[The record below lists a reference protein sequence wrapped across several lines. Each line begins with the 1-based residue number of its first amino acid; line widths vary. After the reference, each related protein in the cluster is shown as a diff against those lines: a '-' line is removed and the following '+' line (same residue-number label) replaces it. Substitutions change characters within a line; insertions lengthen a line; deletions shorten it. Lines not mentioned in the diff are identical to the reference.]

1 MKEEM
6 DIVALGE
13 LLVDFTQAGK
23 SESGMRLF
31 EQNPG
36 GAPANLLTAAS
47 HMGYRTAL
55 IGKVG
60 KDMHGS
66 FLKRTLQEEGICAD
80 YVIED
85 RDYFTTLAF
94 VAIDEK
100 GERRFSFSRKPGADT
115 QLKASELD
123 RELLKSCKIFHFGSL
138 SLTSEPSRS
147 ATREAVRLAKEAG
160 ALISYDPNYRKSL
173 WDDPVQAIGRM
184 KSPIKDVDVMKVSDE
199 ECLLLTGAEDYQKGA
214 EELLAMGPK
223 LIAVTLGGE
232 GVFILTGT
240 GKGQVPAF
248 PSQVVDT
255 TGAGD
260 SFWGGFLSQLLRREK
275 KVEAMD
281 WSELLECARYG
292 NARAGLCVRKRGG
305 IPAIPGK
312 EDVEKF
318 VREWTDKCD

>member
-1 MKEEM
+1 MKKEM

-47 HMGYRTAL
+47 HMGYKTAL

-66 FLKRTLQEEGICAD
+66 FLKRTLQAEGICAD
-80 YVIED
+80 YVLED
-85 RDYFTTLAF
+85 SDYFTTLAF

-100 GERRFSFSRKPGADT
+100 GERQFSFSRKPGADT

-138 SLTSEPSRS
+138 SLTNEPSRS
-147 ATREAVRLAKEAG
+147 ATLEAVRLAKEAG

-173 WDDPVQAIGRM
+173 WDNPVQAIDRM
-184 KSPIKDVDVMKVSDE
+184 KSPIKAVDVMKVSDE
-199 ECLLLTGAEDYQKGA
+199 ECLLLTGTEDYREGA

-223 LIAVTLGGE
+223 LVAVTLGGE

-240 GKGQVPAF
+240 GKGQVPAL
-248 PSQVVDT
+248 PSRVVDT

-275 KVEAMD
+275 KIEAMD

-292 NARAGLCVRKRGG
+292 NAMASLCVRRRGG
-305 IPAIPGK
+305 IPAIPDK
-312 EDVEKF
+312 EEVEKF
-318 VREWTDKCD
+318 VRAWIGKCE